1 MLPLRPSSVAGHE
14 SVLPR
19 LGALLRRYFR
29 LRRALGGSEPPFAFQ
44 LPGEVRPTTRSM
56 ETWLEQA
63 LRQAGI
69 TAPEGFAYQGHS
81 LRSLGTSAMAAIGVP
96 RHIYIWL
103 GGWTRGSQVVDRHYI
118 DPTFMPSPAA
128 YALYGWA
135 LKRQFMADAG
145 VVAATTTLPD
155 PREESACTAPTQRD
169 TPPHRIVA
177 RAIARAHG
185 FRFP

>member
-1 MLPLRPSSVAGHE
+1 M
-14 SVLPR
+14 
-19 LGALLRRYFR
+19 
-29 LRRALGGSEPPFAFQ
+29 GSRQ
-44 LPGEVRPTTRSM
+44 PG
-56 ETWLEQA
+56 
-63 LRQAGI
+63 
-69 TAPEGFAYQGHS
+69 
-81 LRSLGTSAMAAIGVP
+81 
-96 RHIYIWL
+96 
-103 GGWTRGSQVVDRHYI
+103 I

-145 VVAATTTLPD
+145 VVEAATTLPD

-185 FRFP
+185 FGFP